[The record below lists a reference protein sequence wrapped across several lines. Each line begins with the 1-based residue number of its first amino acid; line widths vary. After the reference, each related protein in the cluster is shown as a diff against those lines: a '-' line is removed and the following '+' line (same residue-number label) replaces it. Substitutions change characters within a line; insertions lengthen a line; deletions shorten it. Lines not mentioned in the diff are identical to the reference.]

1 MAQKSGAAESRSSRR
16 PGGRGPGGG
25 GPGWR
30 TRPVNAGRTSTLCT
44 PQAASAARWEAETAM
59 TFPYRGTMARA
70 RARRPG
76 DPESQ
81 TGNSPECSVRIGSR
95 PESRPATAQAQ
106 ASIQDLGLSPP
117 VWTWMRKPRAA
128 YEESSPEKR
137 TGPPA
142 GTTPSAGRAADLGA
156 AGARVHIGD
165 AAIRAR
171 G

>member
-1 MAQKSGAAESRSSRR
+1 
-16 PGGRGPGGG
+16 
-25 GPGWR
+25 
-30 TRPVNAGRTSTLCT
+30 
-44 PQAASAARWEAETAM
+44 
-59 TFPYRGTMARA
+59 MARA

-142 GTTPSAGRAADLGA
+142 GTTPSAGSWPFPMSSTSQRAP
-156 AGARVHIGD
+156 
-165 AAIRAR
+165 
-171 G
+171 